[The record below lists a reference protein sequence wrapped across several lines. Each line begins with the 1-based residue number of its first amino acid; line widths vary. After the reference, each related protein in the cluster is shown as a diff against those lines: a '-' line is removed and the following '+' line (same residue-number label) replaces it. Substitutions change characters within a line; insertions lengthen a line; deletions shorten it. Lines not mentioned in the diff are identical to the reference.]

1 MPSRAHRGECAVRG
15 LGGFVL
21 NRLETV
27 EAHLKPQG
35 ILQNS
40 AALKEEGRE
49 WRKDVSLCLCLEE
62 DPGDQSE
69 LLFGFLGTVSNR
81 ALVDNGLY
89 WGQALSLHA
98 LSVLGHSLSPHFVTC
113 QGGR

>member
-1 MPSRAHRGECAVRG
+1 MPSRAHRGVCAVRE

-21 NRLETV
+21 SRLETV

-40 AALKEEGRE
+40 AALQRGRGE
-49 WRKDVSLCLCLEE
+49 SGGKMCHCVCAWRKTQRPVRAPLDFSAPLATELWWTMDSTGARLCPCM
-62 DPGDQSE
+62 
-69 LLFGFLGTVSNR
+69 
-81 ALVDNGLY
+81 
-89 WGQALSLHA
+89 